1 MRVTSTRIVSTEH
14 LFGQT
19 YLTWLMAPSLTQ
31 GASPG
36 QFLMLRYGAD
46 SDPLL
51 PRPMSYHRIRQGK
64 DGGEVAILYQVR
76 GRVTGLL
83 AQEKPG
89 KELLA
94 WGPLGHGF
102 AVRPRSQNLLLVA
115 GGMGIAPLV
124 WLAEESVA
132 KGKNVTLVLGVQTA
146 EQTVPA
152 RILPPEV
159 EVIIATEDGSAGRKG
174 LASQSFEELL
184 PWADQVFSCG
194 PQPMYEAMAEVT
206 RRLQSRTPVQVLLE
220 TPMACGTGLCYGCS
234 VETRQGVR
242 QVCKDGPCFEL
253 RDVF

>member
-1 MRVTSTRIVSTEH
+1 MRVTNTRIVSTEH

-19 YLTWLMAPSLTQ
+19 YLTWLAAPSLAQ
-31 GASPG
+31 GAHPG
-36 QFLMLRYGAD
+36 QFLMLRYSTD

-76 GRVTGLL
+76 GRVTGML

-89 KELLA
+89 EELLA

-159 EVIIATEDGSAGRKG
+159 EVIIATEDGSTGRKG

-194 PQPMYEAMAEVT
+194 PQPMYEAMAEVV
-206 RRLQSRTPVQVLLE
+206 RRRQSRTPLQVLLE